1 MSADGIRI
9 NHAALDQAASDM
21 GSASKAIDSRLEA
34 LEQELN
40 PLRNDW
46 SGQAQA
52 SYTQAKAKWDQQM
65 RELNTILAQA
75 GQTVATSNVDYAQA
89 DKRGAASFEIG

>member
-1 MSADGIRI
+1 MSDGIRI
-9 NHAALDQAASDM
+9 NHGALQQAAADM
-21 GSASKAIDSRLEA
+21 AQANKDIDNRLDT

-52 SYTQAKAKWDQQM
+52 TYVQAKAKWDQQI
-65 RELNTILAQA
+65 RELNAILAQA
-75 GQTVATSNVDYAQA
+75 GNSVTTSQQEYDQA
-89 DKRGAASFEIG
+89 DKRGASAFQIG